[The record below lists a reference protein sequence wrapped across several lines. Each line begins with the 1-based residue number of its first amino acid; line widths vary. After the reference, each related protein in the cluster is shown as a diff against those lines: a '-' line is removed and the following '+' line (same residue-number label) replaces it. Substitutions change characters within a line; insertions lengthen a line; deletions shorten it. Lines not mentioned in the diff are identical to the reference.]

1 MEGYDRKTSMIT
13 FEKFVTIK
21 ESEEIKKLVIYDFD
35 GTLFK
40 SPDDKEGKEIYE
52 EETGEPWPFKGWW
65 GRNESLL
72 PPIVPQKPDPHWYIQ
87 NVVSNQKKDS
97 EDPNA
102 KVVLMTGRP
111 FQIKNRVMEIL
122 DHAGIRFDN
131 TFFAGQSGTKGSGT
145 FEIKSNNIKMLLN
158 NDFDLL
164 EIWEDRPEHVEAFT
178 DLGSQLKK
186 TNPRLQSVIIHDVPN
201 GTTNQF

>member
-178 DLGSQLKK
+178 DLGQQLKK
-186 TNPRLQSVIIHDVPN
+186 INPRLQSVIIHDVPN

>member
-1 MEGYDRKTSMIT
+1 MIT

-178 DLGSQLKK
+178 DLGQQLKK

>member
-1 MEGYDRKTSMIT
+1 
-13 FEKFVTIK
+13 
-21 ESEEIKKLVIYDFD
+21 
-35 GTLFK
+35 
-40 SPDDKEGKEIYE
+40 
-52 EETGEPWPFKGWW
+52 
-65 GRNESLL
+65 
-72 PPIVPQKPDPHWYIQ
+72 
-87 NVVSNQKKDS
+87 
-97 EDPNA
+97 
-102 KVVLMTGRP
+102 MTGRP

-145 FEIKSNNIKMLLN
+145 FEIKSNNIKILLN

-178 DLGSQLKK
+178 YLGSQLKK

>member
-21 ESEEIKKLVIYDFD
+21 ESEEIKKLIIYDFD

>member
-1 MEGYDRKTSMIT
+1 MIT
-13 FEKFVTIK
+13 FERFVTIK

-87 NVVSNQKKDS
+87 DVVSNQKKDS

-178 DLGSQLKK
+178 YLGSQLKK

>member
-1 MEGYDRKTSMIT
+1 MIT
-13 FEKFVTIK
+13 FERFVTIK

-87 NVVSNQKKDS
+87 DVVSNQKKDS

>member
-1 MEGYDRKTSMIT
+1 MIT
-13 FEKFVTIK
+13 FEKFVILK

-87 NVVSNQKKDS
+87 DVVNNQKKDS

-111 FQIKNRVMEIL
+111 VQIRNRVMEIL
-122 DHAGIRFDN
+122 DHAGIRFND

-145 FEIKSNNIKMLLN
+145 FEIKSNNIKRLLN

-164 EIWEDRPEHVEAFT
+164 EIWEDRPEHVEAFIS
-178 DLGSQLKK
+178 LGNQLKK
-186 TNPRLQSVIIHDVPN
+186 DNPNIQSVIVHDVPN
-201 GTTNQF
+201 RTLNQF

>member
-1 MEGYDRKTSMIT
+1 MIT
-13 FEKFVTIK
+13 FERFVTIK

-87 NVVSNQKKDS
+87 DVVSNQKKDS

-145 FEIKSNNIKMLLN
+145 FEIKSNNIKMLFN

-178 DLGSQLKK
+178 YLGSQLKK

>member
-1 MEGYDRKTSMIT
+1 MIT
-13 FEKFVTIK
+13 FEKFVILK

-52 EETGEPWPFKGWW
+52 EETGKPWPFKGWW

-87 NVVSNQKKDS
+87 DVVNNQKKDS

-111 FQIKNRVMEIL
+111 VQIRNRVIEIL
-122 DHAGIRFDN
+122 DHAGIRFND

-145 FEIKSNNIKMLLN
+145 FEIKSNNIKRLLN

-164 EIWEDRPEHVEAFT
+164 EIWEDRPEHVEAFIK
-178 DLGSQLKK
+178 LGQQLKK
-186 TNPRLQSVIIHDVPN
+186 DNPKLQSVIVHDVPN
-201 GTTNQF
+201 GKLNQF

>member
-1 MEGYDRKTSMIT
+1 MIT
-13 FEKFVTIK
+13 FERFVTIK

-87 NVVSNQKKDS
+87 DVVSNQKKDS

-122 DHAGIRFDN
+122 DHAGISFDN

-178 DLGSQLKK
+178 DLGHQLKK

>member
-1 MEGYDRKTSMIT
+1 MIT

-87 NVVSNQKKDS
+87 DVVSNQKKDS

-178 DLGSQLKK
+178 YLGSQLKK

>member
-1 MEGYDRKTSMIT
+1 MIT
-13 FEKFVTIK
+13 FEKFVILK

-87 NVVSNQKKDS
+87 DVVNNQKKDS

-111 FQIKNRVMEIL
+111 VQIRNRVMEIL
-122 DHAGIRFDN
+122 DHAGISFND

-145 FEIKSNNIKMLLN
+145 FEIKSNNIKRLLN

-164 EIWEDRPEHVEAFT
+164 EIWEDRPEHVEAFIS
-178 DLGSQLKK
+178 LGHQLKK
-186 TNPRLQSVIIHDVPN
+186 DNPKLQSVIVHDVPN
-201 GTTNQF
+201 GKLNQF